1 MLIMTPFPVVAVLIA
16 TVSEEEHS
24 SEGTGVDERSEDE
37 IGIVLVWPDLFVE
50 MEGEGDRLFDGTPE
64 SPILI
69 ALAVA
74 TTGMS
79 SEVYDV
85 ILAGTGEVDEPS
97 VDVIDIVI
105 G

>member
-1 MLIMTPFPVVAVLIA
+1 
-16 TVSEEEHS
+16 
-24 SEGTGVDERSEDE
+24 
-37 IGIVLVWPDLFVE
+37 